1 MGFAN
6 ESEMDIASAT
16 SSHVNP
22 SQECSE
28 ESSQDF
34 RKHKTPDTAEMDE
47 SSKRI
52 RLEEGNESLDPA
64 EADESSKSFDYEE
77 KDETLECLKN
87 LCESVAEPQSE
98 EPQVEGEKPSKKK
111 RKKTKDVKAKTKPK
125 KTHMRK
131 NIRDILKDNELEAET
146 RAAQQREIERV
157 QRLQQLQQRP
167 NDGEIDGN
175 NPATTLVEDLQA
187 LAKEL
192 EDNSLSPEIPINFDD
207 DEQIKEESP
216 FITSIKVYPLLLP
229 LCAVFISPL
238 FLQEE
243 FPTEATEKKDVED
256 VICLSSDEEETPP
269 KKVNVVPAPVSKSFV
284 SCEDDDDDDVVI
296 LSGLFF

>member
-6 ESEMDIASAT
+6 ESEMEIASAT
-16 SSHVNP
+16 TSHVNP

-28 ESSQDF
+28 ESSHDF
-34 RKHKTPDTAEMDE
+34 RKHKTFDTVEEEE

-52 RLEEGNESLDPA
+52 RLEEDKTLDPA
-64 EADESSKSFDYEE
+64 EVESKRLGFEE

-87 LCESVAEPQSE
+87 LCESVAEPRTE
-98 EPQVEGEKPSKKK
+98 EPQSEAEKLVKKK
-111 RKKTKDVKAKTKPK
+111 RKKTKDVKAKSKPK
-125 KTHMRK
+125 KAHLRK

-167 NDGEIDGN
+167 NDEDIGGT

-192 EDNSLSPEIPINFDD
+192 EDNSLSPEIPINFHDE
-207 DEQIKEESP
+207 EQIKEENS
-216 FITSIKVYPLLLP
+216 FVTSIKV
-229 LCAVFISPL
+229 FFW
-238 FLQEE
+238 FL
-243 FPTEATEKKDVED
+243 
-256 VICLSSDEEETPP
+256 
-269 KKVNVVPAPVSKSFV
+269 
-284 SCEDDDDDDVVI
+284 
-296 LSGLFF
+296 